1 MNMKGAK
8 YTNESWIKMGT
19 IHMSWQHVDVLKETF
34 IQWEEVGPTCN
45 IMVLLGWFYKARGLW
60 RYKYDASY

>member
-1 MNMKGAK
+1 
-8 YTNESWIKMGT
+8 MGT